1 MTSTATAILHKIIVE
16 EDALQIKYG
25 GKVPVTVTIQPQK
38 KHAYIS
44 RLVKSNYKVSLQD
57 FSHIINTIIAAK

>member
-1 MTSTATAILHKIIVE
+1 MTSNATAVLHKIIVE
-16 EDALQIKYG
+16 EDALQKNNG
-25 GKVPVTVTIQPQK
+25 GKVPVSVTIQPQK

-44 RLVKSNYKVSLQD
+44 RLVKSNYQVSLQD